1 MNIQW
6 YLSPGETRRFANTCE
21 AVIRNVGRAT
31 KTATEQ
37 ACREI
42 LEASLAQVPRD
53 TNTLASTGFYKVLR
67 RSARSGYVY
76 EGVVGYAG
84 EALYGAEHDAINPRT
99 SMPASSYA
107 MIVHEDLSAYHPSGK
122 AKFLEDPAR
131 EYGANNFSRVAE
143 THWKMALETS
153 SSGGVSY
160 IPTESD

>member
-6 YLSPGETRRFANTCE
+6 YLSPGEARKFANTCE
-21 AVIRNVGRAT
+21 AVIRNVGRAS
-31 KTATEQ
+31 KSATEQ

-53 TNTLASTGFYKVLR
+53 TNTLASTGFYEVQR
-67 RSARSGYVY
+67 RTVRSGYVY

-84 EALYGAEHDAINPRT
+84 EALHGAGHDSVNPRT
-99 SMPASSYA
+99 GALASSYA
-107 MIVHEDLSAYHPSGK
+107 MIVHEDLSAHHPTGK

-131 EYGANNFSRVAE
+131 AYGERNFSRVAE
-143 THWKMALETS
+143 AHWKAAIEVS
-153 SSGGVSY
+153 DKGGISV